1 MKQNNSTIVFGLF
14 CVLPMVAAD
23 CKKEKRVT
31 FSPDTRSK
39 PLAIE
44 QKSRSATPS
53 FDNSSVSSFCIEK
66 ELSPVASFSRQIEP
80 VVKFISISSAPSDFR
95 HKSRF
100 GQRPPS
106 PSQLALLYGKKY
118 PETSP
123 VALSVAV
130 AYYEQQKEKKD
141 EKGIKFG
148 SDFSENRDPLQFSF
162 EEE

>member
-23 CKKEKRVT
+23 CKKQKRVT

-39 PLAIE
+39 PLVIIE
-44 QKSRSATPS
+44 KKSRSYTPS
-53 FDNSSVSSFCIEK
+53 PDNSFNCIEK

-80 VVKFISISSAPSDFR
+80 VVKFISISSPPSDFR

-100 GQRPPS
+100 GGRPPS

-141 EKGIKFG
+141 EKGIRFG

-162 EEE
+162 EEEE